1 MDELVMKIEFD
12 HDIIVKAPEVR
23 LLVGYAKVKDAPTDD
38 NLWAEIQSVSD
49 RIAASYEMSMVNKRP
64 GIAATRR
71 AYKACG
77 KEPNRYR
84 PSTEAMCRRIVRGD
98 GLYRTSAVVD
108 LINLVSIVSGYSIG
122 AFDMDKIEG
131 QVLKLGVGREGEPY
145 EAIHRGQL
153 NIAGM
158 PVLRDAA
165 GGIATPTSDNARTCM
180 SPDTTRLLVVINIY
194 GEELGIE
201 AVATYA
207 ARLLGRYA
215 AATDI
220 NFELWSPGN
229 DKPLPV
235 DAGVYY
241 Y

>member
-1 MDELVMKIEFD
+1 MKFKFDELIRE
-12 HDIIVKAPEVR
+12 KAPGVR
-23 LLVGYAKVKDAPTDD
+23 LLVGEANVVDCPTDD
-38 NLWAEIQSVSD
+38 RLWSEIELVCK
-49 RIAASYEMSMVNKRP
+49 RIAESYEMSMVNKRP
-64 GIAATRR
+64 GIAATRA

-122 AFDMDKIEG
+122 AFDRDKIEG
-131 QVLKLGVGREGEPY
+131 DVLTLGVGREGEPY

-158 PVLRDAA
+158 PVLRDSV

-180 SPDTTRLLVVINIY
+180 TSATRRLLVVVNIY
-194 GEELGIE
+194 GEEMSPE
-201 AVATYA
+201 EVAVYT
-207 ARLLGRYA
+207 ARLLRDYA
-215 AATDI
+215 GASDI
-220 NFELWSPGN
+220 AFSLWSIDVLMPKN
-229 DKPLPV
+229 IEL
-235 DAGVYY
+235 
-241 Y
+241 